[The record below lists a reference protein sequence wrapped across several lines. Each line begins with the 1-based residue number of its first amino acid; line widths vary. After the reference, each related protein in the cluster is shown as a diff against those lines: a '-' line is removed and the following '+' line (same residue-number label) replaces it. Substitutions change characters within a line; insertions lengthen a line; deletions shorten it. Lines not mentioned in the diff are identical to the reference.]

1 MAKNSDKAPK
11 TKVDVEALNQAL
23 KIMDRGDLAE
33 LLYEDGGIKIQLKKR
48 GAFSA
53 TASMPQFIQAQ
64 ATQAAPAAVPAA
76 AAAPGLEDNANTAIV
91 KSPMVG
97 TFYRA
102 PSPDAPPVH
111 KYRGPGRAGQNTLHN
126 RGHENNERNKIRGKG
141 QGKGNT
147 CRERPG
153 SRIQPAFDSHRK
165 IGDKKCLKEYLL
177 QTGEK

>member
-23 KIMDRGDLAE
+23 KIMDKGDLAE

-48 GAFSA
+48 GTFSA

-64 ATQAAPAAVPAA
+64 SPQAAPAAVPAA

-102 PSPDAPPVH
+102 PSPDAPPFI
-111 KYRGPGRAGQNTLHN
+111 N
-126 RGHENNERNKIRGKG
+126 
-141 QGKGNT
+141 
-147 CRERPG
+147 
-153 SRIQPAFDSHRK
+153 
-165 IGDKKCLKEYLL
+165 IGDPVEPGKTLCIIEAMKIMNEIKSEVKGRVKEILAENAQAVEFNQPL
-177 QTGEK
+177 IVIEK